1 MVSHFNKWT
10 IFIRLVRFYLLPCLC
25 IVVGIMDIE
34 TTVFLVVSLVFSIIL
49 HEVAHGYA
57 AYRLGDPTAA
67 FSNRLTLNPIAHVD
81 LFGSILLPLILIATH
96 SPVLLGWAKPVP
108 INPYNFRNYKRGVMI
123 TAAAGPLTNFS
134 LALIGALLFHGA
146 AMWGTPLA
154 LLACKFLFFF
164 CMTNVTLGVFNLIP
178 VPPLDGSRVL
188 YGLLP
193 GRWAEEYL
201 SIERYGMFILFGLLW
216 LGVLDGVLYP
226 ISRFLMSVLLGGSL

>member
-1 MVSHFNKWT
+1 MDGET
-10 IFIRLVRFYLLPCLC
+10 I
-25 IVVGIMDIE
+25 
-34 TTVFLVVSLVFSIIL
+34 VFLVVSLVFSIIL

-67 FSNRLTLNPIAHVD
+67 FSNRLTLNPISHID
-81 LFGSILLPLILIATH
+81 LFGSILLPLILIITH

-134 LALIGALLFHGA
+134 LALIGALLFHGV
-146 AMWGTPLA
+146 AMLGTHLA
-154 LLACKFLFFF
+154 MVICKFLVFF

-178 VPPLDGSRVL
+178 IPPLDGSRVL

-216 LGVLDGVLYP
+216 LGVLDGILYP
-226 ISRFLMSVLLGGSL
+226 ISRFMMSVLLGQSL

>member
-1 MVSHFNKWT
+1 
-10 IFIRLVRFYLLPCLC
+10 
-25 IVVGIMDIE
+25 MDIE

-67 FSNRLTLNPIAHVD
+67 YSNRLTLNPIAHID
-81 LFGSILLPLILIATH
+81 LFGSILLPLILVLTH

-134 LALIGALLFHGA
+134 LALIGGLLFHLV
-146 AMWGTPLA
+146 AMFETPLA
-154 LLACKFLFFF
+154 MVACKFLVYF
-164 CMTNVTLGVFNLIP
+164 CLTNVTLAVFNLIP

-201 SIERYGMFILFGLLW
+201 SVERYGMFILFGLLW
-216 LGVLDGVLYP
+216 LGVLDWVLYP
-226 ISRFLMSVLLGGSL
+226 ISRFIMGLLLGGSL

>member
-1 MVSHFNKWT
+1 
-10 IFIRLVRFYLLPCLC
+10 
-25 IVVGIMDIE
+25 MDIE

-67 FSNRLTLNPIAHVD
+67 YSNRLTLNPIAHID
-81 LFGSILLPLILIATH
+81 LFGSILLPLILVLTH

-123 TAAAGPLTNFS
+123 TAAAGPVTNFS
-134 LALIGALLFHGA
+134 LALIGGILFHVVA
-146 AMWGTPLA
+146 LFATPLA
-154 LLACKFLFFF
+154 MVACKFLIYF
-164 CMTNVTLGVFNLIP
+164 CLTNVTLAVFNLIP

-201 SIERYGMFILFGLLW
+201 SVERYGMFILFGLLW
-216 LGVLDGVLYP
+216 LGVLDWVLYP
-226 ISRFLMSVLLGGSL
+226 ISRFIMSLLLGGSF

>member
-1 MVSHFNKWT
+1 
-10 IFIRLVRFYLLPCLC
+10 
-25 IVVGIMDIE
+25 MDIE

-67 FSNRLTLNPIAHVD
+67 YSNRLTLNPIAHVD
-81 LFGSILLPLILIATH
+81 LFGSILLPLVLVLTH

-134 LALIGALLFHGA
+134 LALAGGLLFHVVA
-146 AMWGTPLA
+146 LFATPLA
-154 LLACKFLFFF
+154 MVVCKFLIYF
-164 CMTNVTLGVFNLIP
+164 CLTNVTLAVFNLIP

-201 SIERYGMFILFGLLW
+201 SVERYGMFILFGLLW
-216 LGVLDGVLYP
+216 LGVLDWVLYP
-226 ISRFLMSVLLGGSL
+226 ISRFIMSLLLGGSL

>member
-1 MVSHFNKWT
+1 
-10 IFIRLVRFYLLPCLC
+10 
-25 IVVGIMDIE
+25 MDIE

-67 FSNRLTLNPIAHVD
+67 YSNRLTLNPIAHID
-81 LFGSILLPLILIATH
+81 LFGSILLPLILVLTH

-123 TAAAGPLTNFS
+123 TAAAGPLTNFT
-134 LALIGALLFHGA
+134 LALIGGVLFHVV
-146 AMWGTPLA
+146 AMFATPLA
-154 LLACKFLFFF
+154 MVVCKFLLYF
-164 CMTNVTLGVFNLIP
+164 CLTNVTLAVFNLIP

-201 SIERYGMFILFGLLW
+201 SVERYGMFILFGLLW
-216 LGVLDGVLYP
+216 LGVLDWVLYP
-226 ISRFLMSVLLGGSL
+226 ISRFIMSLLLGGSL